1 MKKLGLI
8 INPIAGMGGR
18 VGLKG
23 TDGEETLKMALK
35 LGAKPW
41 AEDRAKEALKQ
52 LLLLKDRVE
61 LITYPK
67 KMGENA
73 SLSCSFTP
81 KVIGELKGEKT
92 TAEDT
97 KRAADE
103 MRVLGVDLLLFVG
116 GDGTARDI
124 YDAIDRSLVVL
135 GIPAGVKVFSAV
147 FAVNPVVAGELARL
161 FLMGEIREVV
171 DAEVLDIDEELFRR
185 GKLSTRLYGYLK
197 IPVKR
202 GYTSGSKST
211 TPMSERYNKEEIA
224 AEILDEMSDEYYY
237 IIGPGTTTKVI
248 MEFLNLDYSLLGVDI
263 IHKKKL
269 VGRDLNEKGILETIR
284 GRKAKIIVT
293 PIGGQG
299 YLFGRGNQQ
308 ISPKVIREVGK
319 DNIIIVSTRNKL
331 RSLSRRTL
339 LVDTGSEILDKE
351 LSGYYRVVTGYR
363 ERAIFKVSNRVED

>member
-1 MKKLGLI
+1 
-8 INPIAGMGGR
+8 
-18 VGLKG
+18 
-23 TDGEETLKMALK
+23 
-35 LGAKPW
+35 
-41 AEDRAKEALKQ
+41 
-52 LLLLKDRVE
+52 
-61 LITYPK
+61 
-67 KMGENA
+67 
-73 SLSCSFTP
+73 
-81 KVIGELKGEKT
+81 
-92 TAEDT
+92 
-97 KRAADE
+97 
-103 MRVLGVDLLLFVG
+103 
-116 GDGTARDI
+116 
-124 YDAIDRSLVVL
+124 
-135 GIPAGVKVFSAV
+135 
-147 FAVNPVVAGELARL
+147 
-161 FLMGEIREVV
+161 MGEIREVV

-269 VGRDLNEKGILETIR
+269 VGKDLNEKEILETIR